1 MLSPCPGVEHE
12 YILAVTVD
20 PLSTVPVVAGSTL
33 DITLDPAFTIATVS
47 SDCSISPVSS
57 SGANQ
62 RTIEFDDALYPGHV
76 CVVKVR
82 ATPTADGPYDTNV
95 LFDDG
100 GLCTGV
106 KTASLTEN
114 DECSCDPND
123 MRVAPPGCGT
133 HGGII
138 GNAPLTYKIRFENIG
153 PGRAHNIYVRDILD
167 GDLELGSLRV
177 LAASDEVTG
186 VQIDP
191 GNKLVISFD
200 GIELPGTYN
209 PQDNN
214 KGFVIFMIDPK
225 PNLANGTTITN
236 LAQITFDF
244 NDPVVTNMVLNTI
257 QNPPCPA
264 TGIGPDPR
272 IPTTTSLGQNHPNP
286 FNPSTSIEYG
296 LASAEDVTISVY
308 NVNGELVQTLVN
320 DRLPAGWHTTDWNG
334 RDQNG
339 SPVASGVY
347 LYRMRAGSFVNTKKL
362 VLLK

>member
-1 MLSPCPGVEHE
+1 VEHE
-12 YILAVTVD
+12 YLF
-20 PLSTVPVVAGSTL
+20 VVVSRPWSGSPTAAGALL
-33 DITLDPAFTIATVS
+33 DITLGSAFTISTVS
-47 SDCSISPVSS
+47 SDFPISPVSS
-57 SGANQ
+57 SGPNQ
-62 RTIEFDDALYPGHV
+62 RTVQLGAAINPGQA

-82 ATPTADGPYDTNV
+82 ATPSAGGPYVTQMT
-95 LFDDG
+95 FGDG
-100 GLCTGV
+100 GLCQGV
-106 KTASLTEN
+106 KAASITET
-114 DECSCDPND
+114 DQCSCDPND
-123 MRVAPPGCGT
+123 MSVAPPGCGP

-153 PGRAHNIYVRDILD
+153 PGRAHNIYVKDILD
-167 GDLELGSLRV
+167 GDLDLGSLHV

-191 GNKLVISFD
+191 GNKLVISFE

-225 PNLANGTTITN
+225 ANLVNGTTITN

-244 NDPVVTNMVLNTI
+244 NDPVITNMVLNTI
-257 QNPPCPA
+257 QNPPCPT

-272 IPTTTSLGQNHPNP
+272 IPTTTSLRQNHPNP
-286 FNPSTSIEYG
+286 FNPSTTIEYG
-296 LASAEDVTISVY
+296 LTSAEHVTISVY
-308 NVNGELVQTLVN
+308 NVRGELVQTLV
-320 DRLPAGWHTTDWNG
+320 DGRSPAGWHNVDWNG

-339 SPVASGVY
+339 SQVASGVY
-347 LYRMRAGSFVNTKKL
+347 LYRMQTGSFVDTKKL